1 MSIKFILASTA
12 ALALVAG
19 SPAFAARAQ
28 SEQASTTG
36 DASGASDGGKA
47 KSERKT
53 CRTFIGSDSR
63 MKRDRLCLTRA
74 GWKKFEATQAD

>member
-28 SEQASTTG
+28 GEQASTAG
-36 DASGASDGGKA
+36 AASDGGKA

-63 MKRDRLCLTRA
+63 MKRDRLCLTRSE
-74 GWKKFEATQAD
+74 WKKFEATQTD

>member
-28 SEQASTTG
+28 SEQASAAGTDNAAG
-36 DASGASDGGKA
+36 DSGKA
-47 KSERKT
+47 KGERKT

-74 GWKKFEATQAD
+74 EWKKFEATQTE